1 MKEEKKSLGVA
12 INCVSNL
19 LRREVDKVIL
29 QTHGDELNRLD
40 GWIIHYMVS
49 NQGKDI
55 FQKDLENELALT
67 RSNVSK
73 VVDQMVQKGLILRS
87 PVEHDARLKKL
98 TLTEKALEIDR
109 QVEKNI
115 ADTEKRLTEG
125 FTQEELEQLEE
136 YLHRLTENIKRRHK

>member
-1 MKEEKKSLGVA
+1 MNEEKKSLGVA

-19 LRREVDKVIL
+19 LRREVEKIIL
-29 QTHGDELNRLD
+29 QAHGEELNRLD
-40 GWIIHYMVS
+40 GWIIHYMVCH
-49 NQGKDI
+49 QGKDI
-55 FQKDLENELALT
+55 FQKDLEKELALT

-73 VVDQMVQKGLILRS
+73 VVDKMVQKGLILRS

-115 ADTEKRLTEG
+115 ADAEKRLTEG
-125 FTQEELEQLEE
+125 FTQEELERLRE
-136 YLHRLTENIKRRHK
+136 YLHRLTENIKRRHQ